1 MVEHL
6 VSPSFHYASVPQLM
20 MSILPC
26 NRDCAGLLVS
36 LHSAAA
42 EGKLKA
48 VHRKF
53 SSSDRGAV
61 ALLTPAKSLS
71 SKSS

>member
-1 MVEHL
+1 MRISLH
-6 VSPSFHYASVPQLM
+6 VPQLM
-20 MSILPC
+20 MFTLQC
-26 NRDCAGLLVS
+26 NRDCAELLVS
-36 LHSAAA
+36 LHSVAA

-53 SSSDRGAV
+53 TSSDRVAV

-71 SKSS
+71 SKSSGRNST